1 MGYHFHHE
9 SSDNTVNQFATN
21 PRVWLSFIFG
31 CSLLS
36 GCFDAAG
43 PSPPHS
49 VRTGDVV
56 LDNPDVTASAEELET
71 ERLGLLAGELACA
84 EARYKN
90 KTARTQARE
99 AALQR
104 EQDDI
109 AAVEVAMARE
119 QEERRLQRLR
129 RQQHRKAEEGEKKRD
144 EEKQKEAPEEASEEA
159 KKKKAEEE
167 EQNAKREEKEF
178 LKRWE
183 EKRQRIVR
191 KAAERRE
198 RAEVA
203 AHKGVCDDHAH
214 EERGERVAHE
224 AVVLGERLCD
234 AFRGRSGPGT

>member
-9 SSDNTVNQFATN
+9 SSDNTVNQFATS

-99 AALQR
+99 AAL
-104 EQDDI
+104 
-109 AAVEVAMARE
+109 
-119 QEERRLQRLR
+119 LR
-129 RQQHRKAEEGEKKRD
+129 ADMTE
-144 EEKQKEAPEEASEEA
+144 S
-159 KKKKAEEE
+159 
-167 EQNAKREEKEF
+167 EF
-178 LKRWE
+178 LKRRE
-183 EKRQRIVR
+183 RLGESPHFLSGQRRGRARCEVR
-191 KAAERRE
+191 PPPGFSERRRSLME
-198 RAEVA
+198 LTVLSRCMHARSADPDEIA
-203 AHKGVCDDHAH
+203 AAL
-214 EERGERVAHE
+214 R
-224 AVVLGERLCD
+224 
-234 AFRGRSGPGT
+234 